1 MRTLWGWGLLKEA
14 IPLWIYLCLFGV
26 DFDFDFDFDFGFG
39 FGSGLPDNSN
49 SSGLCQRLA

>member
-26 DFDFDFDFDFGFG
+26 DFDFDFDFG